1 MKTYGFVLCRI
12 CDEGHKL
19 KNASIQLSKRMR
31 LIRAK
36 HRLLLTGTPLQN
48 NLLELWALYDFVL
61 PSLLDDQQSF
71 KNDFVRPIVDGNDK
85 EATDHERALGAA
97 RAKELRERIQ
107 PYNLSRTKAE
117 VFDNRQDD
125 LPNEN
130 SSNILSLKT
139 KKTEWIVWLELT
151 SFQLHVYN
159 EFLNSE
165 QVRNALNTTKS
176 PLAAITVL
184 KKICDHPLLLQK
196 VHEPSGSISDEDEE
210 DSSSY
215 MQNILREWREKQLTL
230 AVDSGT
236 ENRSASMFKIASCKL
251 LFLMKLLSTLE
262 HEGHKTLVFS
272 QSVRMLNMIGEC
284 LAAAKIRYLQI
295 DGTVTNIAHRQQLID
310 RFNRSSKISCFL
322 LTTGPPLAR
331 RRRRLA

>member
-1 MKTYGFVLCRI
+1 
-12 CDEGHKL
+12 
-19 KNASIQLSKRMR
+19 MR

-85 EATDHERALGAA
+85 EASDHERAVGAS

-117 VFDNRQDD
+117 VFDNGPDS
-125 LPNEN
+125 LSNTN
-130 SSNILSLKT
+130 SSNVLALKT

-151 SFQLHVYN
+151 NFQLHVYN

-196 VHEPSGSISDEDEE
+196 AHEPAGSISDEDEE
-210 DSSSY
+210 EDSKGY

-230 AVDSGT
+230 AADSDV

-251 LFLMKLLSTLE
+251 LFLMKLLLTLE

-295 DGTVTNIAHRQQLID
+295 DGTVINIAHRQQLID
-310 RFNRSSKISCFL
+310 KFNKSSKISCFL
-322 LTTGPPLAR
+322 LTTGPFPVLG
-331 RRRRLA
+331 